1 MNVHV
6 NLAIVM
12 SIEMVMMRQRQQ
24 LQHASYVRQRMVI
37 EYVVLANDDVQVV
50 RAFRLIVSFHD
61 LKERDRR
68 LMDLE
73 KRMLTIR

>member
-1 MNVHV
+1 MMMMLLERWLQLVSNGERSM
-6 NLAIVM
+6 AIG
-12 SIEMVMMRQRQQ
+12 
-24 LQHASYVRQRMVI
+24 
-37 EYVVLANDDVQVV
+37 YVVLANDDVQVV